1 MNHQEKTHLIGYACQ
16 NLDILDNK
24 YKTVRVANFND
35 EIGKQLIAH
44 NLKVL
49 EDTIDYNIE
58 NDIKLFRISS
68 SLIPFASN
76 SKIMKFDWKNEFAN
90 TLERIRNKIVF
101 NDIRISMHPGQYVI
115 LNSLN
120 DKTIQSSIDELD
132 YHADVI
138 EVLGGCKK
146 NKMIV
151 HIGGVFNNKTESINR
166 FIDVVNHRL
175 SKKIKDHLVIEND
188 DRLYNI
194 EDVLYIS
201 SMTKLPV
208 VFDNLHNEINK
219 GPSHYDN
226 RTILTKVLKTW
237 KSEDGRTKIHYSQQ
251 ATNKRIGAHTET
263 INAEQFLKFYLPLE
277 DLSFDIMLEVKDKN
291 RSAIKINLLFDND
304 IKVAE
309 KEWSR
314 YKYLVLGKSASN
326 YLKIRE
332 ILKNKN
338 QFKADEFYRIID
350 DSLLM
355 KENVPSEVNALQ
367 HVYGYFKK
375 MASKKEKEVFLSN
388 LMKYQESKITLNKV
402 KKQLRTLALKYEI
415 NYLINSYYFSSS
427 EE

>member
-90 TLERIRNKIVF
+90 TLERIRNKIAF

-226 RTILTKVLKTW
+226 RTILTKVLATW
-237 KSEDGRTKIHYSQQ
+237 KSEDGRAKIHYSQQ

-332 ILKNKN
+332 ILKNKS

-355 KENVPSEVNALQ
+355 EENVPSEVNALQ

-388 LMKYQESKITLNKV
+388 LMKYQESKITLDKV

>member
-226 RTILTKVLKTW
+226 RTILTKVLATW
-237 KSEDGRTKIHYSQQ
+237 KSEDGRAKIHYSQQ

-332 ILKNKN
+332 ILKNKS

-355 KENVPSEVNALQ
+355 EENVPSEVNALQ